1 MRNATLGLLVLAA
14 IVASYVEINPD
25 LVVAAASQQH
35 RQASLEQATGALTT
49 GAQARD
55 LRTPASG
62 AATTA
67 RSGVVRVLML
77 MCDNFG
83 TNYNWVRDV
92 QETYGWDVTTAAL
105 EPVVVNCFY
114 GGPMTVDTLVS
125 EIADVSQFDC
135 LAVMMANGASHSQ
148 LMNSP
153 ETLALVAQAD
163 SASLLLVGFCAG
175 TRVLAAAD
183 VVEGHRVTGAN
194 PFMQEYLDAGAIWA
208 GEPVPPVLDGNILTS
223 TRNQTNAW
231 RVCEI
236 MRAAIDSL
244 RVARESR

>member
-1 MRNATLGLLVLAA
+1 MRNVTLGLLVLAA
-14 IVASYVEINPD
+14 IVASYVEVNPD
-25 LVVAAASQQH
+25 QVVAAAARQH
-35 RQASLEQATGALTT
+35 RQASLVQATGVLTT
-49 GAQARD
+49 GALAMD
-55 LRTPASG
+55 LQTPASG
-62 AATTA
+62 AATTT
-67 RSGVVRVLML
+67 RSGVVKVLML

-105 EPVVVNCFY
+105 QPVVANCYY

-125 EIADVSQFDC
+125 EVSDVAPFDC

-148 LMNSP
+148 LMDSP
-153 ETLALVAQAD
+153 EALALVAQAD
-163 SASLLLVGFCAG
+163 SLGLLLVGFCAG

-183 VVEGHRVTGAN
+183 VVEGHRVTGAT
-194 PFMQEYLDAGAIWA
+194 PFLQEYLDAGAIWA

-236 MRAAIDSL
+236 MRSAIDSL
-244 RVARESR
+244 RAARESR